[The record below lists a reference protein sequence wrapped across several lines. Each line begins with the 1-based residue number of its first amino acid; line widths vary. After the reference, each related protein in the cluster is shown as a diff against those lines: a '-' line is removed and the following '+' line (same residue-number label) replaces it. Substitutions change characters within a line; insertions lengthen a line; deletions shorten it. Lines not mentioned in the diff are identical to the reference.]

1 MSGQAAFSR
10 PGDTTMCTNNAM
22 IGLAAAII
30 LVAAGTVPAI
40 SAGSKVRAA
49 RSAPSHIPAPAY
61 GVRAD
66 GRAHA
71 ANPAHDVYVNGRYV
85 GSDPD
90 PLIRA
95 EIARRIELR

>member
-1 MSGQAAFSR
+1 MR
-10 PGDTTMCTNNAM
+10 TKAM
-22 IGLAAAII
+22 IGLAAAIV
-30 LVAAGTVPAI
+30 LVTAATVPAI
-40 SAGSKVRAA
+40 GASSKVRAV
-49 RSAPSHIPAPAY
+49 RPAPSHIPAPAY

-66 GRAHA
+66 GLAHA
-71 ANPAHDVYVNGRYV
+71 ANPAHDVYVNGRYA